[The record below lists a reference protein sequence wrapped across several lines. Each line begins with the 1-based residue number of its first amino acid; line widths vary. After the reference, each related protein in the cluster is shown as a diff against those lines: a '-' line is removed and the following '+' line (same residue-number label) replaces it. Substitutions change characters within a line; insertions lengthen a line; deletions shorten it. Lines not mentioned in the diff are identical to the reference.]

1 MTTDQEIQQNIA
13 LGNENEEIFNLQK
26 ELVLLRIKQKT
37 KQNIKTSLF
46 KKIKYKISQILVLN
60 NSLN

>member
-46 KKIKYKISQILVLN
+46 KKIKYKISQILVSN